1 MEMNLG
7 HRMKVFMSRQMI
19 ACDEA
24 GYLISKSHDTKLTF
38 REKIN
43 LRIHLLSCHICR
55 KYETQ
60 IRQLSRIVHIYRHDC
75 ADDNCSH
82 HLHQEKKAAMQQ
94 TLLDELEKK

>member
-24 GYLISKSHDTKLTF
+24 GYLVSKSHDTKLSF

-43 LRIHLLSCHICR
+43 LRIHLMTCHVCR
-55 KYETQ
+55 KYETH
-60 IRQLSRIVHIYRHDC
+60 ITQLSRIFDIYRHDC
-75 ADDNCSH
+75 ADKDCHH
-82 HLHQEKKAAMQQ
+82 HLHQEKKKALHQ
-94 TLLDELEKK
+94 TLLDEINKN